1 MLFRIPLFMKYYCIS
16 TCLLYLYFVY
26 EMQLYINMFTI
37 FVYSIHIQLLCEA
50 LLYGMYIAFICSF
63 CMKYCYMV
71 LIYHTDL

>member
-1 MLFRIPLFMKYYCIS
+1 MLFRIPLFMNYYCIS

-37 FVYSIHIQLLCEA
+37 FVYSIYIQLLCEA

-71 LIYHTDL
+71 LICHTAL